1 MLAIRPLSADARSLP
16 MPDTQV
22 VEVIRARYER
32 DPRLQHAAELAVSER
47 AGTVTLRGTVRSLHQ
62 RRVAV
67 DIAKAVRGVRAVE
80 DELLVDPRDRWLDD
94 EIRGAA
100 LQALMSSPDVP
111 ADMIDVRVADTWLTL
126 SGQVKHQADSNA
138 AFEAVSGLPRVGG
151 ITNKIQ
157 VITAGGY

>member
-1 MLAIRPLSADARSLP
+1 
-16 MPDTQV
+16 MPDAQV
-22 VEVIRARYER
+22 IDAIRARYAR
-32 DPRLQHAAELAVSER
+32 DRRIHHPAQLAVSER

-67 DIAKAVRGVRAVE
+67 DIAKSVRGVRAVE
-80 DELLVDPRDRWLDD
+80 DQLIVDPRDRSVDD
-94 EIRGAA
+94 EIRGVA

-111 ADMIDVRVADTWLTL
+111 ADMIDVRVADGWLTL
-126 SGQVKHQADSNA
+126 SGTVKHQSDSNA
-138 AFEAVSGLPRVGG
+138 AFEALSGLPSVGE

>member
-1 MLAIRPLSADARSLP
+1 MSN
-16 MPDTQV
+16 TQV
-22 VEVIRARYER
+22 VDAIRARYAR
-32 DPRLQHAAELAVSER
+32 DPRIQHPAQVAVTER

-62 RRVAV
+62 RRAAV
-67 DIAKAVRGVRAVE
+67 DIAKSVRGVRAVQ
-80 DELLVDPRDRWLDD
+80 DELSVDPRDRWVDD

-100 LQALMSSPDVP
+100 LQALMSRPDVP
-111 ADMIDVRVADTWLTL
+111 ADMIDVTVEEGWLTL
-126 SGQVKHQADSNA
+126 SGQVKHQSDSNA

>member
-1 MLAIRPLSADARSLP
+1 
-16 MPDTQV
+16 MPETQV
-22 VEVIRARYER
+22 VDAIRARYAR
-32 DPRLQHAAELAVSER
+32 DRRLHHPTQVAVSER

-67 DIAKAVRGVRAVE
+67 DIAKSVRGVRAVQ
-80 DELLVDPRDRWLDD
+80 DELVVDPRDRSLDD

-100 LQALMSSPDVP
+100 LQALISSPEVP
-111 ADMIDVRVADTWLTL
+111 ADMIDVRVANGWLTL
-126 SGQVKHQADSNA
+126 SGQVKHQPDSNA
-138 AFEAVSGLPRVGG
+138 AFDAVSGLPRVGG

>member
-1 MLAIRPLSADARSLP
+1 

-22 VEVIRARYER
+22 VDVIRATYER
-32 DPRLQHAAELAVSER
+32 DPRIHHAAQLAVSER

-67 DIAKAVRGVRAVE
+67 DIARSARGVRAVQ
-80 DELLVDPRDRWLDD
+80 DELVVDPRDRSVDD

-111 ADMIDVRVADTWLTL
+111 ADMIDVRVAYGWLTL
-126 SGQVKHQADSNA
+126 RGQVKHQSESNA

>member
-1 MLAIRPLSADARSLP
+1 MLAICQLSADVRSPP
-16 MPDTQV
+16 MPESQV
-22 VEVIRARYER
+22 VDVIRARYAR
-32 DPRLQHAAELAVSER
+32 DSRIHHPTQLAVSEL

-67 DIAKAVRGVRAVE
+67 DIAKSVRGVRAVE
-80 DELLVDPRDRWLDD
+80 DELIVDPRDRSIDD
-94 EIRGAA
+94 EVRGVA
-100 LQALMSSPDVP
+100 LQALMASPDVP
-111 ADMIDVRVADTWLTL
+111 ADMIDVRVADGWLTL
-126 SGQVKHQADSNA
+126 SGKVKHQSDSNA

>member
-1 MLAIRPLSADARSLP
+1 
-16 MPDTQV
+16 MPDGQV
-22 VEVIRARYER
+22 VDVIRARYER
-32 DPRLQHAAELAVSER
+32 DPRIHHAAQLAVSER

-67 DIAKAVRGVRAVE
+67 DIAKSVRGVRAVQ
-80 DELLVDPRDRWLDD
+80 DELFVDPRDHSVDD

-100 LQALMSSPDVP
+100 LQALMSSRDVP
-111 ADMIDVRVADTWLTL
+111 ADMIDVRVADGWLTL
-126 SGQVKHQADSNA
+126 SGQVKHQSESNA

>member
-1 MLAIRPLSADARSLP
+1 

-22 VEVIRARYER
+22 IDVIRARYER
-32 DPRLQHAAELAVSER
+32 DPRIPHADQLAVSER
-47 AGTVTLRGTVRSLHQ
+47 VGTVTLRGTVRSLHQ

-67 DIAKAVRGVRAVE
+67 ELAKSVRGVRAVQ
-80 DELLVDPRDRWLDD
+80 DELVVDPRDRWADD

-100 LQALMSSPDVP
+100 LQALMSSRDVP
-111 ADMIDVRVADTWLTL
+111 ADLIEVRVADGWLTL
-126 SGQVKHQADSNA
+126 SGQVKHQSESNA
-138 AFEAVSGLPRVGG
+138 AFEAVSGLHHVGG

>member
-1 MLAIRPLSADARSLP
+1 
-16 MPDTQV
+16 MPESQV
-22 VEVIRARYER
+22 VDVIRARYAR
-32 DPRLQHAAELAVSER
+32 DSRIHHPTQLAVSER

-67 DIAKAVRGVRAVE
+67 DIAKSMRGVRAVE
-80 DELLVDPRDRWLDD
+80 DELIVDPRDRSVDD
-94 EIRGAA
+94 EIRGVA

-111 ADMIDVRVADTWLTL
+111 ADMIDVRVADGWLTL
-126 SGQVKHQADSNA
+126 SGQVKHQSDSNA
-138 AFEAVSGLPRVGG
+138 AFEAVSGLPHVGG

>member
-1 MLAIRPLSADARSLP
+1 

-22 VEVIRARYER
+22 VDVIRAKYER
-32 DPRLQHAAELAVSER
+32 DPRIHHAAQLAVSER

-67 DIAKAVRGVRAVE
+67 DIARSVRGVRAVQ
-80 DELLVDPRDRWLDD
+80 DELFVDPRDRSVDD

-111 ADMIDVRVADTWLTL
+111 AEMIDVRVADGWLTL
-126 SGQVKHQADSNA
+126 SGQVKHQSESNA

-151 ITNKIQ
+151 ITSKIQ

>member
-1 MLAIRPLSADARSLP
+1 

-22 VEVIRARYER
+22 VDVIRARYER
-32 DPRLQHAAELAVSER
+32 DPRIHHAAQLAVSER

-67 DIAKAVRGVRAVE
+67 DIARSVRGVRDVH
-80 DELLVDPRDRWLDD
+80 DELFVDPRDRSVDD
-94 EIRGAA
+94 EIRGSA

-111 ADMIDVRVADTWLTL
+111 ADMIDVRVAYGWLTL
-126 SGQVKHQADSNA
+126 RGQVKRQSESNA
-138 AFEAVSGLPRVGG
+138 AFEAVFGLPRVGG